1 LTLRFCALGSGSR
14 GNALLV
20 EHEETLIMIDCGL
33 PLKTLVARL
42 EAVGRSIDD
51 IDALLITHEHG
62 DHSRGIR
69 PFTRA
74 RVVPVWATPGTA
86 QAVDAIGDYERVR
99 CDRELTIGSI
109 DVRPVPV
116 PHDAREPCQFV
127 FSAGGYRLGLL
138 TDTGHATPVIREALR
153 DCDALAIE
161 FNHDRAMLLNGS
173 YPEAVKARVDSRFGH
188 LSNEQTVDL
197 IADVAHGGLQ
207 WIMGLHLSEQNNTP
221 ERVRVTA
228 ARVTDTSGVELRLA
242 SQDEASP
249 WLEVVRC

>member
-20 EHEETLIMIDCGL
+20 EHEQTLVMIDCGL
-33 PLKTLVARL
+33 PLTTLVQRL
-42 EAVGRSIDD
+42 ETAGRCLDD

-69 PFTRA
+69 PLKRK
-74 RVVPVWATPGTA
+74 RDIPLWATPGTA
-86 QAVDAIGDYERVR
+86 QVVDAIEDFERLR
-99 CDRELTIGSI
+99 CDREFTIGSI

-127 FSAGGYRLGLL
+127 FSAGGQRLGLL
-138 TDTGHATPVIREALR
+138 TDTGHVTPVIREALSA
-153 DCDALAIE
+153 CDALAIE

-188 LSNEQTVDL
+188 LSNDQTVEL
-197 IADVAHGGLQ
+197 IAEVAHGGLQ

-228 ARVTDTSGVELRLA
+228 ARVTDSCGVELRLA

-249 WLEVVRC
+249 WLEVARC

>member
-33 PLKTLVARL
+33 PLKTLAVRL
-42 EAVGRSIDD
+42 ESVGRSIDD